1 MEIWSQIG
9 MSVAVLAALAGVLLW
24 MSKHGMVSASGLSGL
39 RGAAKQ
45 KELSIVDKVAVSA
58 HHTLVLVDVNG
69 ARFLICLSPAGAH
82 TTLLKGAD

>member
-1 MEIWSQIG
+1 MEIWNQVGISI
-9 MSVAVLAALAGVLLW
+9 AVLAALAGALLW
-24 MSKHGMVSASGLSGL
+24 MSKHGFVSPSGLAGL
-39 RGAAKQ
+39 RGAGKH

-82 TTLLKGAD
+82 TTLLKGVD

>member
-1 MEIWSQIG
+1 MEIWNQLG

-24 MSKHGMVSASGLSGL
+24 MRKHGWVSTSGLSGL
-39 RGAAKQ
+39 RASGKQ
-45 KELSIVDKVAVSA
+45 KELAIVDKVAVSA
-58 HHTLVLVDVNG
+58 QHTLVLVDVSG